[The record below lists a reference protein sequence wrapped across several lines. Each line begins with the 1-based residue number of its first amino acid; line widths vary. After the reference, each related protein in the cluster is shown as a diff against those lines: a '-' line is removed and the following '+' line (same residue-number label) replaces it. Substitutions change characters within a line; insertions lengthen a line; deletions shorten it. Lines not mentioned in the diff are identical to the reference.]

1 MGTYCWEGR
10 GEGRPVWECVGR
22 GGEGLGGG
30 GGWGRSDSM
39 LKGRP
44 RAIQS

>member
-30 GGWGRSDSM
+30 GDGEEV
-39 LKGRP
+39 
-44 RAIQS
+44 IQC